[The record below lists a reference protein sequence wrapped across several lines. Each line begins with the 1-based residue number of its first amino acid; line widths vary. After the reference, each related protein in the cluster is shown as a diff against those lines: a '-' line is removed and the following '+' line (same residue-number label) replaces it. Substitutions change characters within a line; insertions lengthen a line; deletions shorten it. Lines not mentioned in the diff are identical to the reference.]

1 MDNSQPSLLRAA
13 WKHRLLFSAVV
24 ALFVFGGVILSTF
37 GGKDAVF
44 NAEALIVLQDP
55 NSLEGG
61 APSER
66 FIFEQAEIIRS
77 PIVAESAAEDL
88 AETSLDPPVTA
99 DEVVASTSI
108 GSSPDSSLLFLTA
121 VDEEHDRAVAMV
133 NALANAYQAV
143 ASAQATRSSDA
154 ALERIDA
161 QLESIEERFAEVS
174 AQIQTL
180 RESNLDL
187 SELQAQADESLSAIA
202 ELQAELVDA
211 SGENASAI
219 RQDISDYLARI
230 DAYRQAQAVVGTDP
244 ETRALLE
251 EQDQLINRRT
261 ELLRSRDQI
270 AIDAELA
277 PGAVA
282 IMDTAEEATE
292 IVESNTRRT
301 LAVAIVLGVL
311 TAAGLSYLLE
321 VRRRTFSDRLEPEAT
336 LGAPLLAEIPLFSE
350 EGLETRL
357 PTRDAPRSAS
367 AEGFRFAAASIQDSM
382 AARGAK
388 SVMMVGAT
396 LGQGK
401 STTLVNTTMANARRG
416 HSVLVVDAD
425 FGNQDSTRLLLGPE
439 QLPELGLVD
448 VIESGTFRASAARR
462 VYLDDD
468 EIALDLLSRG
478 GSSTV
483 AANVLSSKE
492 AREVF
497 ESAATDYDIVFV
509 DAPPLL
515 QVAYASTVARY
526 VDALVVVISHESP
539 IQEMEELV
547 KRLQLIGTPV
557 LGYIYNRS
565 PLRKEMTA
573 VDGSMM
579 DILGEGGDFVGQEAE
594 PPWWQRLRI

>member
-1 MDNSQPSLLRAA
+1 
-13 WKHRLLFSAVV
+13 
-24 ALFVFGGVILSTF
+24 
-37 GGKDAVF
+37 
-44 NAEALIVLQDP
+44 
-55 NSLEGG
+55 
-61 APSER
+61 
-66 FIFEQAEIIRS
+66 
-77 PIVAESAAEDL
+77 
-88 AETSLDPPVTA
+88 
-99 DEVVASTSI
+99 
-108 GSSPDSSLLFLTA
+108 
-121 VDEEHDRAVAMV
+121 
-133 NALANAYQAV
+133 
-143 ASAQATRSSDA
+143 
-154 ALERIDA
+154 
-161 QLESIEERFAEVS
+161 
-174 AQIQTL
+174 
-180 RESNLDL
+180 
-187 SELQAQADESLSAIA
+187 
-202 ELQAELVDA
+202 
-211 SGENASAI
+211 
-219 RQDISDYLARI
+219 
-230 DAYRQAQAVVGTDP
+230 
-244 ETRALLE
+244 
-251 EQDQLINRRT
+251 
-261 ELLRSRDQI
+261 
-270 AIDAELA
+270 
-277 PGAVA
+277 
-282 IMDTAEEATE
+282 MDTAQEATQL
-292 IVESNTRRT
+292 VESNARRT

-311 TAAGLSYLLE
+311 TAAGLSYLIE
-321 VRRRTFSDRLEPEAT
+321 VRRRTFGDRLEPEAV

-439 QLPELGLVD
+439 QFPELGLID
-448 VIESGTFRASAARR
+448 VIDSGAFLASAARR
-462 VYLDDD
+462 VYLEDD

-526 VDALVVVISHESP
+526 VDALVIVISHESP
-539 IQEMEELV
+539 VRELEEVV

-557 LGYIYNRS
+557 LGYVYNRS

-579 DILGEGGDFVGQEAE
+579 DILGEGGDFVTQEAE
-594 PPWWQRLRI
+594 RPWWQRIRT

>member
-24 ALFVFGGVILSTF
+24 ALFVFGGVMLSAF

-77 PIVAESAAEDL
+77 PIVAESAAADL

-121 VDEEHDRAVAMV
+121 VDEEHDRAVAIV
-133 NALANAYQAV
+133 NALANAYQDV

-180 RESNLDL
+180 RESNVDL
-187 SELQAQADESLSAIA
+187 SELQAQADESLAAIA
-202 ELQAELVDA
+202 DLQAELVDA
-211 SGENASAI
+211 SDENASAI
-219 RQDISDYLARI
+219 RQEISDYLARI
-230 DAYRQAQAVVGTDP
+230 EAYRQAQAAVGTDP
-244 ETRALLE
+244 EIRALSE

-282 IMDTAEEATE
+282 IMDTAKEATE
-292 IVESNTRRT
+292 VVESNTRRT

-311 TAAGLSYLLE
+311 TAAGLSYLIE
-321 VRRRTFSDRLEPEAT
+321 VRRRTFGDRLEPEAI

-350 EGLETRL
+350 EGLDTRL

-425 FGNQDSTRLLLGPE
+425 FGNQDSTRLLLGPDH
-439 QLPELGLVD
+439 LPEHGLID
-448 VIESGTFRASAARR
+448 VIESNALLASAARR

-526 VDALVVVISHESP
+526 VDALVIVISHESP
-539 IQEMEELV
+539 VRELEEVV

-579 DILGEGGDFVGQEAE
+579 DILGEGGDFVAQEAE
-594 PPWWQRLRI
+594 SPWWQRLRI